1 MPWAGVLEAARAM
14 EPCERVLAPS
24 ALVKDV
30 LRMLRWLPA
39 ARLSSSS
46 RACWAQSPSFLAS
59 VHDVYST
66 CSGPQHQEQT
76 QGAACTRCQKR
87 VASAAVAAQPLQ
99 DSSM

>member
-1 MPWAGVLEAARAM
+1 M

-30 LRMLRWLPA
+30 LRILRWLPA

-46 RACWAQSPSFLAS
+46 RACWAMSPSFSAS
-59 VHDVYST
+59 VHDVHAAG
-66 CSGPQHQEQT
+66 SGPE
-76 QGAACTRCQKR
+76 CNTRTCMHKVSER
-87 VASAAVAAQPLQ
+87 VASAAVAAEPLQ